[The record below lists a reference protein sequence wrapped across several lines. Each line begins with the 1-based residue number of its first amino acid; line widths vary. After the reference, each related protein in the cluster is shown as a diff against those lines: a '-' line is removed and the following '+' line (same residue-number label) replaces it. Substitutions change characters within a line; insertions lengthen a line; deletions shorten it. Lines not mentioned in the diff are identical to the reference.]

1 MFRAEA
7 SNLWTQSR
15 VIRPLELDGGCMSL
29 VDRGSAQYALPITDD
44 LTGNTVAIGNV
55 VEIERRFDQSQ
66 NDLVLQTSDF
76 SLQGL
81 KDMVDNQIIDMA
93 PKYQRRERWEV
104 ERQSEL
110 IESFLL
116 NVPVPPIYLA
126 EEEYGVYSIIDGK
139 QRITAVSDYLN
150 NTFALKG
157 LEEFP
162 ELNGARFRELPR
174 TLQNALRIR
183 PYLRVITLLKQSH
196 PRLKFE
202 VFIRLNRGGIR
213 LNNQEIRNVA
223 FRGELNDAIFD
234 AADNTLLKAA
244 LKIDGPKSAAYQQ
257 MQDAEFVLRFLTLN
271 ENWLNFSGSLSKSMD
286 GFMLSNSGVKGA
298 PLDAL
303 MAPFAQAISRTAMLW
318 GDNVFQRWDGQ
329 RWRQQ
334 ALAGL
339 YDAEMIAAA
348 ILTDVEVN
356 ALVGRQAEISDAT
369 KSLFG
374 QPEFEEAVRLGTN
387 TPARIRYRIEQTYS
401 MLLSLT

>member
-1 MFRAEA
+1 MV
-7 SNLWTQSR
+7 LR
-15 VIRPLELDGGCMSL
+15 VLAIRWEDS
-29 VDRGSAQYALPITDD
+29 VAL
-44 LTGNTVAIGNV
+44 GNV
-55 VEIERRFDQSQ
+55 AEIERRFDQSQ

-81 KDMVDNQIIDMA
+81 KDMVDSEIIDLA

-110 IESFLL
+110 IELFLL

-126 EEEYGVYSIIDGK
+126 EEEYGIYSIIDGK

-150 NTFALKG
+150 NSFPLKG

-162 ELNGARFRELPR
+162 ELNGARFRELPK
-174 TLQNALRIR
+174 TLQNALKVR

-196 PRLKFE
+196 PRLKYE
-202 VFIRLNRGGIR
+202 VFIRLNRGGVR

-223 FRGELNDAIFD
+223 FRGPLNDAIYE
-234 AADNTLLKAA
+234 AATTELLRIA

-271 ENWLNFSGSLSKSMD
+271 RSWLNFSGSLSRSMD
-286 GFMLSNSGVKGA
+286 SFMLENSR
-298 PLDAL
+298 LDEDAVAAL
-303 MAPFAQAISRTAMLW
+303 VAPFHKAIQRTSTLW
-318 GDNVFQRWDGQ
+318 GENAFQRWDGQ
-329 RWRQQ
+329 KWRQQ

-348 ILTDVEVN
+348 MLTDEQVSAV
-356 ALVGRQAEISDAT
+356 AKSRSDVLEAT
-369 KSLFG
+369 KDLFN

-387 TPARIRYRIEQTYS
+387 TPSRIRFRIQEISS
-401 MLLSLT
+401 MLLSLA